1 MDLSERKLKI
11 LEAIITDYIQVGEPV
26 ASRTIAKKHALGISS
41 ATIRNEMSDLED
53 LGLIVQPHTSAGRI
67 PSDKG
72 YRLYV
77 DELIQKNNDNYS
89 EVEILQEVISKN
101 IDKIDFL
108 MKETAKTLSILTNHV
123 TFITE
128 PKSSTTVIKQI
139 QLMPADEKK
148 ILLVVIVNKNV
159 VKNKMI
165 SIDIEVDV
173 SYLYNLSIL
182 LNKIFKNKTISD
194 IQKETVS
201 ELKEKLNNDLVI
213 LLPVLDALINILK
226 SEDATEV
233 YTSGVNN
240 ILSHPEF
247 SNIEEAKKIFKALE
261 ERELLITLLGDDAEE
276 NVQILIG
283 TENNIEQMK
292 SCSIVRSTY
301 STEDGSV
308 GKIGII
314 GPTRMD
320 YTKILSTM
328 DNVTKS
334 ISEILRADKNNCE
347 KEQYGG
353 RKQRD

>member
-26 ASRTIAKKHALGISS
+26 ASRTIAKKHDLGVSS

-77 DELIQKNNDNYS
+77 DELIQRKDDNYS
-89 EVEILQEVISKN
+89 EMEILREVINKN

-139 QLMPADEKK
+139 QLMPVDEEK
-148 ILLVVIVNKNV
+148 ILLVVIVNKDN

-165 SIDIEVDV
+165 NIGTMIDIK
-173 SYLYNLSIL
+173 YLYSLSIL
-182 LNKIFKNKTISD
+182 LNNIFKGKTIND
-194 IQKETVS
+194 IEKETID
-201 ELKEKLNNDLVI
+201 ELKKNLNNDLVV
-213 LLPVLDALINILK
+213 LVPVLDALVNILK
-226 SEDATEV
+226 SEDTTEV

-247 SNIEEAKKIFKALE
+247 SDLEEAKKIFKALE
-261 ERELLITLLGDDAEE
+261 ERELLVTLLGDDAEE

-283 TENNIEQMK
+283 SENNIEQMR
-292 SCSIVRSTY
+292 SCSIVRSRY
-301 STEDGSV
+301 STEDGSY

-320 YTKILSTM
+320 YTRVLNTM
-328 DNVTKS
+328 DSVTKS
-334 ISEILRADKNNCE
+334 ISEVLKANKDNNK
-347 KEQYGG
+347 KE
-353 RKQRD
+353 

>member
-1 MDLSERKLKI
+1 MELNERKLKI
-11 LEAIITDYIQVGEPV
+11 LEAIITDYIQLGEPI
-26 ASRTIAKKHALGISS
+26 ASRTIAKKHNLGVSS

-53 LGLIVQPHTSAGRI
+53 MGLIVQPHTSAGRI

-77 DELIQKNNDNYS
+77 DQLINKEDVAYT
-89 EVEILQEVISKN
+89 EVDILREVINKS

-108 MKETAKTLSILTNHV
+108 MKETAKTVSLLTNHV

-128 PKSSTTVIKQI
+128 PKNANTVVKQI
-139 QLMPADEKK
+139 QLMPVDKEK
-148 ILLVVIVNKNV
+148 ILLIVIVNNDV

-165 SIDIEVDV
+165 EIVSSVDV
-173 SYLYNLSIL
+173 NYLYNLSIL
-182 LNKIFKNKTISD
+182 LNNIFVGKTIND
-194 IQKETVS
+194 ISTDMIQ
-201 ELKEKLNNDLVI
+201 ELKEQLNNDLEI
-213 LLPVLDALINILK
+213 FIPVLDALIGILK
-226 SEDATEV
+226 SEDITEI

-261 ERELLITLLGDDAEE
+261 ERELLVTLLGDDVDE
-276 NVQILIG
+276 NIQILIG
-283 TENNIEQMK
+283 SENDIEQMQ
-292 SCSIVRSTY
+292 SCSIIRSTY
-301 STEDGSV
+301 STEDGTY

-320 YTKILSTM
+320 YTKILNTM

-334 ISEILRADKNNCE
+334 ISEILGADK
-347 KEQYGG
+347 K
-353 RKQRD
+353 K